1 MSDKFWAHVDYE
13 SGRVQPAEEH
23 YRNVSAFAE
32 RNCAIQELK
41 NISAV
46 LGLLHDAGKLSDEIQ
61 DDYRNILQ
69 YGDEAH
75 KHNLDHSTAGGQII
89 TGLLGGGELSDA
101 LSTIIYSHHGL
112 LDCIDL
118 KDGEGLQER
127 RLHKSI
133 DLENIKDRFYSV
145 IPESELREKCKGAIA
160 DYASLR
166 KKRREFCEKYN
177 KNNLLYGNQ
186 YFFAGM
192 QWRILLSL
200 LIDGDWTDTACFFQN
215 IPIPQRLTTEKT
227 LQVWQECTEHY
238 EKYLQNIVKNNP
250 ANGQALSNVR
260 QEISDMCLQ
269 AAASTEDLFRLTVPT
284 GAGKTLSSLR
294 FALHRA
300 KKENKDHIIYIA
312 PYNSILTQNADEI
325 RQAVGNPEYVLE
337 HHCNV
342 ICDENEE
349 KKYTYLTETWDVPII
364 VTTAVQILN
373 TLFSG
378 QKSAIR
384 RMHTLCNSIIIF
396 DEIQA
401 FPVRCTE
408 LFHLAVNFLTKFCNT
423 TVVLCSATQTTL
435 PVQGEDFYHVCPCT
449 DMAGKME
456 QYITPF
462 KRTNIIDATTL
473 WPDGMDIDDLKN
485 FTLEKAEENGSVL
498 VIVNTIGCA
507 LALYQTLSRCC
518 ENKDQLFHMSNNM
531 CPQNKSDTLEE
542 IKIALKRIRI
552 EQEGR
557 VICISTQVVEAGV
570 NFSFGCVIR
579 SMAGLDNVIQ
589 AAGRCNRHKEF
600 ADCCP
605 VYIVKIQGDVE
616 NIAKLKEI
624 EKAQKALQ
632 KVLEIIRKRDAADR
646 NVFETQTT
654 INAYY
659 QEYFHQLDKDETKY
673 PVYQYRSTLVELLGR
688 DTIGRGQYERKYGKP
703 ISKIGQAFATAGNEF
718 EVIPNNSKIN
728 VVVPYDKNA
737 TELLSALSNPYSTLA
752 ERGRILKR
760 LQKYTVGISSTRKE
774 KLNNAIYTLCDGT
787 VFVLSEGYYNRQIGI
802 CDEPQMPF
810 NNV

>member
-1 MSDKFWAHVDYE
+1 MPEQFWAHVDYE

-23 YRNVSAFAE
+23 YCNVARFCEKS
-32 RNCAIQELK
+32 CSIQELRS
-41 NISAV
+41 ISVVA
-46 LGLLHDAGKLSDEIQ
+46 GLLHDVGKLSDEIQ
-61 DDYRNILQ
+61 TDYQNILQ

-75 KHNLDHSTAGGQII
+75 KHGLDHSTAGGQIV
-89 TGLLGGGELSDA
+89 TELLGRNELSDA
-101 LSTIIYSHHGL
+101 LSTVIYSHHGL

-118 KDGEGLQER
+118 TDGEGLQER
-127 RLHKSI
+127 RLHKAI
-133 DLENIKDRFYSV
+133 DYAKIKERFYSV
-145 IPESELREKCKGAIA
+145 IPEGELRETCKQAVD
-160 DYASLR
+160 DYTNIRQKVKA
-166 KKRREFCEKYN
+166 FCAEYN
-177 KNNLLYGNQ
+177 SNHLEYGNT
-186 YFFAGM
+186 YFFIGM
-192 QWRILLSL
+192 YWRILLSL
-200 LIDGDWTDTACFFQN
+200 LIDGDWTDTACFFEN
-215 IPIPQRLTTEKT
+215 IPIPERLTADQT
-227 LQVWQECTEHY
+227 LQIWQECTEHF
-238 EKYLQNIVKNNP
+238 EKYMLDAVRNNP
-250 ANGQALSNVR
+250 ANGSALSNVR
-260 QEISDMCLQ
+260 QTISDLCRE
-269 AAASTEDLFRLTVPT
+269 AAESEEDLFRLTVPT

-300 KKENKDHIIYIA
+300 KKEKKNHILYIA
-312 PYNSILTQNADEI
+312 PYNSILEQNAKEI

-349 KKYTYLTETWDVPII
+349 KKYTYLTETWDAPII

-423 TVVLCSATQTTL
+423 TIVLCSATQTTL
-435 PVQGEDFYHVCPCT
+435 PVQGDNFYHVCPCT

-456 QYITPF
+456 RYITPF

-473 WPDGMDIDDLKN
+473 CTNGMNIDDLRN

-498 VIVNTIGCA
+498 VVANTIGCA
-507 LALYQTLSRCC
+507 LVLYQTLSQCC
-518 ENKDQLFHMSNNM
+518 DNTDQLFHMSNNM
-531 CPQNKSDTLEE
+531 CPQNKLDTLEE
-542 IKIALKRIRI
+542 IKTAL
-552 EQEGR
+552 EQNGKEHQGR

-605 VYIVKIQGDVE
+605 VYIVRIQKDVE
-616 NIAKLKEI
+616 NVAKLKEI
-624 EKAQKALQ
+624 MNAQKALQ
-632 KVLEIIRKRDAADR
+632 KVLEILKNQDTLDG
-646 NVFETQTT
+646 NTFEMQTT

-659 QEYFHQLDKDETKY
+659 QEYFHQLAKDETKY
-673 PVYQYRSTLVELLGR
+673 PAPGYHTTLVDLLGR
-688 DTIGRGQYERKYGKP
+688 DEIGRGQYERKYGRH
-703 ISKIGQAFATAGNEF
+703 ISKIGQAFATAGNLF
-718 EVIPNNSKIN
+718 EVIPENFKTN
-728 VVVPYDKNA
+728 VVVPYDENA
-737 TELLSALSNPYSTLA
+737 KKLLDDLSIPYITLA
-752 ERGRILKR
+752 EKGKILEQ
-760 LQKYTVGISSTRKE
+760 LQKYTVGISTTRKE
-774 KLNNAIYTLCDGT
+774 KLNNAIYTLCEGT
-787 VFVLSEGYYNRQIGI
+787 VFVLSEGYYDSKVGV
-802 CDEPQMPF
+802 CDEPHMTF
-810 NNV
+810 NFV